1 MKQKANWVEKQLQ
14 IHLSKKPRGSSTT
27 EPAPAPAPA
36 PPPPPP
42 PRQMLLSDKYR
53 PACLAA
59 VLGNDKAKSDLRTW
73 FESGSYR
80 ATPVLLYG
88 PSGIGKTS
96 LARTFFAS
104 VDLVVQEVRSFDVFN
119 ETVHT
124 QTSVFAPRRG
134 IVIDEIHTLDRV
146 QFQKIAAALKTL
158 TRQKRGQ
165 GTRRLPPIICICDDP
180 VDRALES
187 LKTLARCVQ
196 MRTPYLDVN
205 NDVKLLLHRVARSE
219 QLSVSAA
226 DVRYVT
232 QCARG
237 DLRHALNELEF
248 IAVTAKTRT
257 STPPTPTP
265 TPTTTTRVTP
275 APAPNFLMFQSP
287 FTIAGL
293 LLEPRVSGYS
303 ATQLCDAVFNG
314 AVSSSDLALVK
325 HVVHETYPDVCPG
338 SGLDALLRLATH
350 ADVFSV
356 VDAMDFHVTACS
368 AALFVRETHLFSVSC
383 AAGTTSRP
391 RVKLSFTKRS
401 AASTSH
407 KTKFKDWGR
416 AASTTAPK

>member
-1 MKQKANWVEKQLQ
+1 
-14 IHLSKKPRGSSTT
+14 
-27 EPAPAPAPA
+27 
-36 PPPPPP
+36 
-42 PRQMLLSDKYR
+42 
-53 PACLAA
+53 
-59 VLGNDKAKSDLRTW
+59 
-73 FESGSYR
+73 
-80 ATPVLLYG
+80 
-88 PSGIGKTS
+88 
-96 LARTFFAS
+96 
-104 VDLVVQEVRSFDVFN
+104 
-119 ETVHT
+119 
-124 QTSVFAPRRG
+124 
-134 IVIDEIHTLDRV
+134 
-146 QFQKIAAALKTL
+146 
-158 TRQKRGQ
+158 
-165 GTRRLPPIICICDDP
+165 
-180 VDRALES
+180 VDRALDS
-187 LKTLARCVQ
+187 LKTLSRCVQ

-205 NDVKLLLHRVARSE
+205 NDVKLLLHRVARSG
-219 QLSVSAA
+219 QLKVSAA

-257 STPPTPTP
+257 PTPPTPP
-265 TPTTTTRVTP
+265 TRVT
-275 APAPNFLMFQSP
+275 PAPNFLMFQSP

-350 ADVFSV
+350 ADVLSV

-368 AALFVRETHLFSVSC
+368 AALFVRETHRFSVSC
-383 AAGTTSRP
+383 AAGTTSSRP

-407 KTKFKDWGR
+407 KTKFKDWSR